1 MLEMKAECEGCNATL
16 PRDGRAY
23 ICSFECTYCPRCA
36 STASRVCPHCAGLLV
51 RRPPRSTILGSAGN
65 LLRAIS
71 RTSAL
76 VGVGEPVMARSMNAV
91 GGRGAGARTM
101 SPSAVRRAEDLSET
115 AADPHPRK
123 PSR

>member
-1 MLEMKAECEGCNATL
+1 MKAECEGCDASL

-36 STASRVCPHCAGLLV
+36 ASASRVCPHCAGLLV

-71 RTSAL
+71 RTAAGG
-76 VGVGEPVMARSMNAV
+76 GVGDTAMARSMGSV
-91 GGRGAGARTM
+91 GRPGTGTRSM
-101 SPSAVRRAEDLSET
+101 SPSAVRRSADLSET
-115 AADPHPRK
+115 ETGQHPRK